1 MFTQRNSELLI
12 NTSRAGQA
20 GGGTFRVEKNDKPK
34 KDFAYRR
41 CAGRLTNQRNAQ
53 TEFFSHSSLQ
63 PFRLVVAFWWWLVV
77 FPWCAFD
84 GDVMCCDVICHV
96 MWLTAT

>member
-53 TEFFSHSSLQ
+53 TEFFCTAACSRS
-63 PFRLVVAFWWWLVV
+63 VWWWRFGGGWLCFRGV
-77 FPWCAFD
+77 PL
-84 GDVMCCDVICHV
+84 MVI
-96 MWLTAT
+96 